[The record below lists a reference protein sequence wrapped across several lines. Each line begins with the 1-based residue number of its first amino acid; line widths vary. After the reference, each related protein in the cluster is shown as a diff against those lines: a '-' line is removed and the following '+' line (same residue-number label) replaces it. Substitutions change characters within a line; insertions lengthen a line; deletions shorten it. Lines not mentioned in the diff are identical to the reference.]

1 MSSWAGPDEIFLST
15 SLAGFLDSEALSLA
29 GALVCFGFDFRF
41 PDDMLDAVRG
51 LRGSLDPVVGVGS
64 LLVACVDRC
73 ELVSETDFC

>member
-1 MSSWAGPDEIFLST
+1 
-15 SLAGFLDSEALSLA
+15 
-29 GALVCFGFDFRF
+29 LVCFGFDFRF